1 MTEQPLREQELTS
14 RALAW
19 VPHRQKVI
27 CDRVEPWEHG
37 TVYRASR
44 YPSYFDFNA
53 VEVEDRPTIGVPELI
68 EVADPALDG
77 LEHRRIDFD
86 HASP

>member
-1 MTEQPLREQELTS
+1 MR
-14 RALAW
+14 R
-19 VPHRQKVI
+19 RQKGI
-27 CDRVEPWEHG
+27 CDRVEPWKHR

-44 YPSYFDFNA
+44 YPSYFDFTA
-53 VEVEDRPTIGVPELI
+53 VVVEDRPTIGVLELI
-68 EVADPALDG
+68 EVADRALDG

>member
-1 MTEQPLREQELTS
+1 MTEQPLREQELGP

-19 VPHRQKVI
+19 VRRRQKVI

-44 YPSYFDFNA
+44 YPSYFDFTA
-53 VEVEDRPTIGVPELI
+53 VEVADRTTIGVPELT
-68 EVADPALDG
+68 EVADRALDG